1 MQTDIPFPM
10 LEPDSVVA
18 SVKSDAH
25 AIKLSIDTAAVKQAA
40 LARELGISA
49 GYLSLIRN
57 GKRPVPDSMV
67 DLFCAKVGSSL
78 LKQYRDF
85 QAALRLMRGEGVD
98 DADNKLVKTM
108 RAARAVVRHVR

>member
-25 AIKLSIDTAAVKQAA
+25 AIKLSIDTAAVK